1 MICQHFLVVL
11 FSFCCAASA
20 SATFAAAAIV
30 AALLVGV
37 VVVGVEAPA
46 TKFEARVIYCQCAHF
61 SLGLTVCRQDTPT
74 SATATMAAAEA
85 APAFAFMLKLSNC
98 ASFHCRLKC
107 TAARAVWNAFF
118 ALFARHNPQQ
128 SEGERERE
136 CSQLVS
142 ALLASTE
149 LRNQN
154 KCDEKP
160 ACLFVFACL
169 LRYRCCCCPACLP
182 TRPTARQAAVDA
194 LPTLAFT
201 ATPRCLLP
209 TRRANDTKSAR
220 CDC

>member
-20 SATFAAAAIV
+20 SATSAAAAAIV
-30 AALLVGV
+30 AALLAAV

-74 SATATMAAAEA
+74 SATATVAAAEAAA

-107 TAARAVWNAFF
+107 TAARAVWNASF

-128 SEGERERE
+128 SEGERDRERE
-136 CSQLVS
+136 SVASWS
-142 ALLASTE
+142 ALS
-149 LRNQN
+149 
-154 KCDEKP
+154 
-160 ACLFVFACL
+160 
-169 LRYRCCCCPACLP
+169 
-182 TRPTARQAAVDA
+182 
-194 LPTLAFT
+194 
-201 ATPRCLLP
+201 
-209 TRRANDTKSAR
+209 
-220 CDC
+220 